1 VLPLSQGSAIKL
13 TTSRYL
19 TPSGQSIHKVGVK
32 PDILVE
38 GSRQYPGKKLNAE
51 IDQNND
57 VQLHEAM
64 KLLNNYPIMHS
75 KH

>member
-1 VLPLSQGSAIKL
+1 
-13 TTSRYL
+13 
-19 TPSGQSIHKVGVK
+19 VGVK